1 MQTIDHPASG
11 KFKMPTWPVR
21 HGGRPPKTR
30 PSPTLGQH
38 NDEILSQWLGLNDKE
53 RDELRASGVIS
64 GS

>member
-1 MQTIDHPASG
+1 MQVIDHPASG

-53 RDELRASGVIS
+53 RDELRSGGVI
-64 GS
+64 

>member
-1 MQTIDHPASG
+1 
-11 KFKMPTWPVR
+11 MPTWPVR

-53 RDELRASGVIS
+53 RDELRSGGVI
-64 GS
+64 